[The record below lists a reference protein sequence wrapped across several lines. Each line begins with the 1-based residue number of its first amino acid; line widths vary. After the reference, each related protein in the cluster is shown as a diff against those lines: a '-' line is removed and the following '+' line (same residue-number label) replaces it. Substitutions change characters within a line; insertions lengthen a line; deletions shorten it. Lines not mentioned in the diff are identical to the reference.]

1 MNMKTALVA
10 LAVAGLAQSAQA
22 APPVDPERAAILAK
36 VDAFFAAMRTQDAK
50 ALADTQFT
58 DGTFTVQRQ
67 QADGHFELQR
77 PPVAGVIASM
87 AQRSGLDEHIWD
99 PTVLRRGPLAVVWAP
114 YEFKLNGKTSHCGI
128 DVFNLVQTGGEWK
141 ISGLSWTQE
150 PTACAEL
157 GVKP

>member
-1 MNMKTALVA
+1 MIRTALLA
-10 LAVAGLAQSAQA
+10 LALLGLAQPAQA
-22 APPVDPERAAILAK
+22 AAPVDPERAAILAK
-36 VDAFFAAMRTQDAK
+36 VDAFFAAMRTQDGK